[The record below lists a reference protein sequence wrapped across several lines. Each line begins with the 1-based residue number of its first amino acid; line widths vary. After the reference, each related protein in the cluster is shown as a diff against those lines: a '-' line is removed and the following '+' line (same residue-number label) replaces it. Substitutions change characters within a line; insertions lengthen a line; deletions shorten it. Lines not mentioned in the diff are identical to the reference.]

1 MNAAFKQRRSR
12 ILGLTLVL
20 ASFFVIVVVRLAIL
34 VVFDGPRLASLAR
47 SEQTE
52 RLDLAAV
59 RGPIVDRHG
68 EVLALSAESR
78 SVYARPRRLLES
90 TTVTDRARLAAA
102 LDQSSTELEAR
113 LAHQGSFAWLARQI
127 PRERADAAESLGFDG
142 VGTVS
147 EYKRFYPES
156 NLAAAVVGVAGVDG
170 QGLSGIELQYDSLF
184 RGAPVVLRVN
194 RDALGHPILDSPL
207 VLKNPEPG
215 ARLELTLDAGI
226 QALAEKELG
235 AQLKVSGARRGT
247 AVVLDPFS
255 GEVLALAVVS
265 RAGAEERLHESA
277 IQDAFE
283 PGSTIKGILG
293 AIALE
298 NHAITP
304 ERRIFCDDGTMQLG
318 GHTIHDHG
326 RHEWLDLGGIIE
338 VSSNIGAAKIA
349 LSLGADRYYEGLK
362 AFGFGSRT
370 GIDLPGEAEGLLRA
384 PAGWKQIDLA
394 THGFGQGIAVTPIQL
409 ASAYAAIAN
418 GGQLMRP
425 FVVRA
430 AYDASGNE
438 ILRHTPQVVG
448 RAISPDVAH
457 EMNHLLRQVVNSADG
472 TGRRARVA
480 DFTVAGK
487 TGTAQMPNPA
497 TGGYY
502 QDHLVA
508 SFVGFLPADDPRVV
522 ILIVLEDVGEGH
534 EGGLVAAPV
543 FSEVAAGALGR
554 LEVAAKPEGYESAAL
569 VGSLRAISLHDSE
582 DESSM
587 SAADAAPESAAPEV
601 ARAEDIA
608 PDFIG
613 LSLRDALKLAR
624 NAGVQIAIEGHGYV
638 AAQTPAA
645 GARLGKSAIRL
656 KFTADPSVSASAG
669 ARRSGTRL
677 SRKGK
682 RLALAAASS
691 RGD

>member
-1 MNAAFKQRRSR
+1 VNAAFKKRRSR

-20 ASFFVIVVVRLAIL
+20 ASFFFAVVMRLAVL

-52 RLDLAAV
+52 RLNLAAV

-68 EVLALSAESR
+68 EVLALSAESG

-90 TTVTDRARLAAA
+90 TSRAQRARLASA
-102 LDQSSTELEAR
+102 LDLSSADLEAKLVR
-113 LAHQGSFAWLARQI
+113 QGSFAWLARQI
-127 PRERADAAESLGFDG
+127 DRERAGAAESLGFDG

-156 NLAAAVVGVAGVDG
+156 NLAAAVVGIAGVDG
-170 QGLSGIELQYDSLF
+170 QGLSGIELQYDNLF
-184 RGAPVVLRVN
+184 RGAPIVLRVN

-215 ARLELTLDAGI
+215 ARLELTLDAAI

-235 AQLKVSGARRGT
+235 AQLKTSGARRGS
-247 AVVLDPFS
+247 AVVLDPFT
-255 GEVLALAVVS
+255 GEVLALAAVS
-265 RAGAEERLHESA
+265 RDGSDDRLHESA
-277 IQDAFE
+277 VQDAFE

-298 NHAITP
+298 NGTITP
-304 ERRIFCDDGTMQLG
+304 DRKIFCDNGTMEIG
-318 GHTIHDHG
+318 RSTIHDHG
-326 RHEWLDLGGIIE
+326 RHQWLDLAGIIE

-349 LSLGADRYYEGLK
+349 LDLGARRYYEGLK
-362 AFGFGSRT
+362 GFGFGSRT
-370 GIDLPGEAEGLLRA
+370 GIDLPGEGEGLLRA
-384 PAGWKQIDLA
+384 PGGWQPVDLA

-409 ASAYAAIAN
+409 AAAYAAIAN

-425 FVVRA
+425 FLVRA
-430 AYDASGNE
+430 AYDAAGNE
-438 ILRHTPQVVG
+438 ILRRTPQAVG
-448 RAISPDVAH
+448 RPVSPAVAH
-457 EMNHLLRQVVNSADG
+457 TMNRLLREVVNGADG

-480 DFTVAGK
+480 DFAVAGK
-487 TGTAQMPNPA
+487 TGTAQMPNPT

-502 QDHLVA
+502 QNRLVA

-554 LEVAAKPEGYESAAL
+554 LEVDAKPAGYERAAML
-569 VGSLRAISLHDSE
+569 GSLGSLNFGE
-582 DESSM
+582 
-587 SAADAAPESAAPEV
+587 AAEEPAPEV
-601 ARAEDIA
+601 SKPAQASTSIEPGANRA

-613 LSLRDALKLAR
+613 LSLRAVLRRARLARLKLDVR
-624 NAGVQIAIEGHGYV
+624 GHGYV
-638 AAQTPAA
+638 QAQKPAPGAAI
-645 GARLGKSAIRL
+645 GKSPIRL
-656 KFTADPSVSASAG
+656 TLSPVAAESGVHVEPAHLAG
-669 ARRSGTRL
+669 VPKKLT
-677 SRKGK
+677 
-682 RLALAAASS
+682 LAAARVRPS